1 MADGT
6 MVVHFSEA
14 EIFERKIAQVAQRIG
29 DRRFSLTDILEKV
42 LELLKIHNVHR
53 RWAGGIP

>member
-1 MADGT
+1 